1 MIVFALALAKI
12 AKYYRATMETTN
24 LQDQIKKAI
33 DDAGGITA
41 AARALGMPR
50 KTLEEWRD
58 RDRWPEDDYKTK
70 MVKVFLDHAL
80 LHPDGR
86 LMTGN

>member
-1 MIVFALALAKI
+1 
-12 AKYYRATMETTN
+12 METTN
-24 LQDQIKKAI
+24 IKEQIKKAI
-33 DDAGGITA
+33 NDAGGITA
-41 AARALGMPR
+41 AARVLGMPR

-58 RDRWPEDDYKTK
+58 RSEWPDNYKTM
-70 MVKVFLDHAL
+70 MVKRFLDHAL

>member
-1 MIVFALALAKI
+1 
-12 AKYYRATMETTN
+12 METMT
-24 LQDQIKKAI
+24 LQEQIKKAI
-33 DDAGGITA
+33 DQAGGITA

-58 RDRWPEDDYKTK
+58 RDQWPDNYKTAMIK
-70 MVKVFLDHAL
+70 SFLDHAL

-86 LMTGN
+86 LMAGN

>member
-1 MIVFALALAKI
+1 
-12 AKYYRATMETTN
+12 METTN

-58 RDRWPEDDYKTK
+58 RSEWPDNYKTA
-70 MVKVFLDHAL
+70 MVKSFLDRAL
-80 LHPDGR
+80 LHPGDRR
-86 LMTGN
+86 LIADN

>member
-1 MIVFALALAKI
+1 
-12 AKYYRATMETTN
+12 METMT
-24 LQDQIKKAI
+24 LQEQIKKAI
-33 DDAGGITA
+33 DQAGGITA

-58 RDRWPEDDYKTK
+58 RDQWPDNYKTH
-70 MVKVFLDHAL
+70 MVKRFLDHAL

-86 LMTGN
+86 LMADN

>member
-1 MIVFALALAKI
+1 
-12 AKYYRATMETTN
+12 METTN
-24 LQDQIKKAI
+24 IKEQIEKAI
-33 DDAGGITA
+33 ESAGGITA

-58 RDRWPEDDYKTK
+58 RSEWPDSYKTR
-70 MVKVFLDHAL
+70 MIQNFLDNAL

>member
-1 MIVFALALAKI
+1 
-12 AKYYRATMETTN
+12 METMT
-24 LQDQIKKAI
+24 LQEQIKKAI
-33 DDAGGITA
+33 ESAGGITA

-58 RDRWPEDDYKTK
+58 RSEWPDNYKTA
-70 MVKVFLDHAL
+70 MVKSFLNNAL